1 MSLEQAFSSVQKEY
15 LAGFFSGVNQRGG
28 YNPFAGRLPDGT
40 YTADAGS
47 GVANLAAEEETVYGT
62 TIEDLCKE
70 ERIKH
75 ELNGLDCYERIREA
89 AVANELPEGGDMF
102 RFKFYGLFNV
112 SPAQESL
119 MLRCRIPGGILKD
132 YQMEGLA
139 EMAVEWAGGYSDVTT
154 RANIQ
159 LREIEPKN
167 AINVLEKLVSI
178 GLTSR
183 GSGADN
189 LRNITCSPTA
199 GFDPDEIYDT
209 SGLAKAMHH
218 IILNT
223 RELYGL
229 PRKFN
234 ISFDGGGAISVCAD
248 TNDIAF
254 YAVRVGEG
262 EDAPP
267 GVYFRV
273 QLAGITGHKQFAA
286 DCGILLTP
294 EQCIATATAMVRVF
308 VENGDRSN
316 RKKARLKYLID
327 KWGME
332 KFVDESEKKLDFD
345 FGRLPLSSCETRRAI
360 RRHGHVG
367 AHPQSQE
374 GFSYLGVSVPVGRLD
389 PAQMKAVAQAAREFG
404 NGEIRLTVWQNL
416 LIPFV
421 RNERMELL
429 KEFLGEAGLTSDVD
443 MIRSGLV
450 ACTGS
455 RGCKFAGADT
465 KGHAIELGN
474 HLSSNAPQDQPINI
488 HMTGCPHS
496 CAQHYVGDIGMQA
509 VKVKKNGESVEG
521 YNIVIGGGVDNE
533 QGIAEDFVKGV
544 AFEDAKP
551 VVENLLNHYRAV
563 REENESFVDFA
574 RRSDIGGLAE
584 LAQTGIGSV

>member
-1 MSLEQAFSSVQKEY
+1 MNLEQSFNTVQKEY
-15 LAGFFSGVNQRGG
+15 LSGFFSGLNQRGG
-28 YNPFAGRLPDGT
+28 YNPFVGRMPDGV
-40 YTADAGS
+40 YTANPNS
-47 GVANLAAEEETVYGT
+47 GVANIATEEETVYGT
-62 TIEDLCKE
+62 PVEDLCKE

-75 ELNGLDCYERIREA
+75 ELSGLDCYERIRESA
-89 AVANELPEGGDMF
+89 AQDKLPEGGDLF

-112 SPAQESL
+112 SPAQESF
-119 MLRCRIPGGILKD
+119 MLRCRIPGGMLRD
-132 YQMEGLA
+132 YHLEGLA
-139 EMAVEWAGGYSDVTT
+139 EMAEDWAGGYSHVTT

-159 LREIEPKN
+159 LREIQPRN
-167 AINVLEKLVSI
+167 AIKVLEKLVDI

-183 GSGADN
+183 GAGADN

-199 GFDPDEIYDT
+199 GFDPEEIYDT
-209 SGLAKAMHH
+209 RELAKAMHH

-262 EDAPP
+262 HGVEP

-273 QLAGITGHKQFAA
+273 QLAGITGHKQFAK
-286 DCGILLTP
+286 DCGILIKP
-294 EQCIATATAMVRVF
+294 EECIATATAMVRVF
-308 VENGDRSN
+308 IENGDRTN
-316 RKKARLKYLID
+316 RKKSRLKYLID

-332 KFVDESEKKLDFD
+332 KFVEKSEKKLDFS
-345 FGRLPLSSCETRRAI
+345 FGRLPLSDCETRRDI
-360 RRHGHVG
+360 RRHGHIGV
-367 AHPQSQE
+367 HPQSQE
-374 GFSYLGVSVPVGRLD
+374 GLSYLGVSVPVGRMT
-389 PAQMKAVAQAAREFG
+389 PEQMKGIAQAAREFG

-416 LIPFV
+416 LIPHV
-421 RNERMELL
+421 PNERIEALKGRMHELG
-429 KEFLGEAGLTSDVD
+429 LGCEVD

-455 RGCKFAGADT
+455 QGCKFASADT
-465 KGHAIELGN
+465 KGNAIALGDYLEN
-474 HLSSNAPQDQPINI
+474 SVDMDAPINI
-488 HMTGCPHS
+488 HLTGCPHS

-509 VKVKKNGESVEG
+509 VKVKKNDQSAEG

-533 QGIAEDFVKGV
+533 QGIAKDFMKGV

-551 VVENLLNHYRAV
+551 IIENLINHYKAQR
-563 REENESFVDFA
+563 NGDESFVDFA
-574 RRSDIGGLAE
+574 RRSDVSE
-584 LAQTGIGSV
+584 LATIAEAGIGAS